1 MSQDFKISSSNTSSN
16 TSSMSDTKVSQE
28 PSGNPLAF
36 DPKASTKKKD
46 EQSKMPQAFQQPT
59 PGKLSA
65 PMDPVMNQT
74 IEKRLGQIRQ
84 QCGWRQNRDAKESV
98 LAKGALD
105 RIDGD
110 DSGKVLSSSDKK
122 SEMAEAL
129 SEAQSRFEHDKDQ
142 ERHDGQGQEGQ
153 PTTAWEGLGAHPLA
167 AGNATAEAQSSP
179 VGMAQGTQAQRT
191 IDMINTLVNKISV
204 ATQSGQT
211 QVKME
216 LKDGGLP
223 PALQGAS
230 LTVVRT
236 DQGGVSVT
244 IANPAD
250 EAAAT
255 KLIRDNVSQLALGL
269 QDKGVQLTEIVV
281 GTTNVH
287 VPESLKESIFSG
299 FGLHKGQEATNT
311 QAMASEQ
318 SSEQHRQQQDQ
329 QQQQD
334 KRRQPSQQEEDE
346 TP

>member
-1 MSQDFKISSSNTSSN
+1 MSQDFKVSSSQPSANTPS
-16 TSSMSDTKVSQE
+16 TSGANASQG
-28 PSGNPLAF
+28 PAGTPAAF
-36 DPKASTKKKD
+36 DPKATTKTKD
-46 EQSKMPQAFQQPT
+46 DSSKMPQAFQQAT

-65 PMDPVMNQT
+65 PMDPLMNQT
-74 IEKRLGQIRQ
+74 IEKRLGPIRQ
-84 QCGWRQNRDAKESV
+84 QCGWRQNNDAKESV

-105 RIDGD
+105 KIDGN
-110 DSGKVLSSSDKK
+110 DSDKVLSSDK
-122 SEMAEAL
+122 SEIASALKDAEGRL
-129 SEAQSRFEHDKDQ
+129 GHDKDQ
-142 ERHDGQGQEGQ
+142 ERHDGQGDEGSGQ
-153 PTTAWEGLGAHPLA
+153 PTAWEGIGAHTPA
-167 AGNATAEAQSSP
+167 AGNASADSQSNH
-179 VGMAQGTQAQRT
+179 VGMAQGPQVQRT
-191 IDMINTLVNKISV
+191 IDMINTLVSKISV

-211 QVKME
+211 QVQME
-216 LKDGGLP
+216 LKEGGLP

-244 IANPAD
+244 ITNPAD

-299 FGLHKGQEATNT
+299 FGMHKGQEATNT
-311 QAMASEQ
+311 QAMASGQADEQ
-318 SSEQHRQQQDQ
+318 RRQQQDQ

-334 KRRQPSQQEEDE
+334 RKRQQPSQEEDE
-346 TP
+346 TR